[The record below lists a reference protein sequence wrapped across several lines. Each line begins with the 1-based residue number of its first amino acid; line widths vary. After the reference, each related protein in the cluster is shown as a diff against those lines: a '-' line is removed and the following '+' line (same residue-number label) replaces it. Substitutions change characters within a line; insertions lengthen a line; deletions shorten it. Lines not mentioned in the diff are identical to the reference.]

1 MRNILLVL
9 ASFSVLSGCTSLKHN
24 GGGVEETLIDHP
36 PIGVEAVAYVGDEM
50 LAKGKQTT
58 VNAISLKYST
68 SVGVLAGYTFAPG
81 IYTQIGHSQN
91 KIFYTP
97 TQYGMVQASA
107 LADPYGGM
115 YVDQKTRE
123 ICGVSTLGGTV
134 CTSAE
139 FKDIKHTTNDM
150 LSFQQTLLYSGKVGN
165 KINISYREFSN
176 GQARAAFTNDVEY
189 DLNSSKVIGYKGA
202 QVEIIEA
209 NNHSVKYKVLKN
221 FR

>member
-1 MRNILLVL
+1 
-9 ASFSVLSGCTSLKHN
+9 
-24 GGGVEETLIDHP
+24 
-36 PIGVEAVAYVGDEM
+36 M

-150 LSFQQTLLYSGKVGN
+150 LSFQQT
-165 KINISYREFSN
+165 
-176 GQARAAFTNDVEY
+176 
-189 DLNSSKVIGYKGA
+189 
-202 QVEIIEA
+202 
-209 NNHSVKYKVLKN
+209 
-221 FR
+221 